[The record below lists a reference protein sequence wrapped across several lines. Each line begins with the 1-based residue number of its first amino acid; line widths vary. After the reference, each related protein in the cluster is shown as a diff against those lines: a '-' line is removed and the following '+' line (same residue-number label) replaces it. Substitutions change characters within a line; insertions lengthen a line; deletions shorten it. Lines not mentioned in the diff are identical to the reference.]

1 MIEVELSGV
10 IVSLYD
16 YFLEKLHCEK
26 HRNMTMGVHLEEV
39 HA

>member
-16 YFLEKLHCEK
+16 CFLEKLHCEK
-26 HRNMTMGVHLEEV
+26 HIEI
-39 HA
+39 

>member
-16 YFLEKLHCEK
+16 YFLEKLLCDKQEYD
-26 HRNMTMGVHLEEV
+26 NGV
-39 HA
+39 AP